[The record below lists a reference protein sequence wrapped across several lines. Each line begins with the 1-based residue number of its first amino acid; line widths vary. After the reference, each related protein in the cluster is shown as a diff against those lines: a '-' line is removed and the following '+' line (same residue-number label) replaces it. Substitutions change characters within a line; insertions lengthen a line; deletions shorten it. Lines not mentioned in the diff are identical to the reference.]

1 MIPEARPS
9 VKGHPDPD
17 LSKWLNRAPQRNS
30 HGGLHCPCNTLGT
43 VAETNRSELVEGSV
57 RNVLAESW
65 SGLVRTRENG

>member
-1 MIPEARPS
+1 MAEPRP
-9 VKGHPDPD
+9 
-17 LSKWLNRAPQRNS
+17 PQRNLY
-30 HGGLHCPCNTLGT
+30 GRFPCPCNTLGA